1 MERTKEPAEGLPYLR
16 QSENWGQYRG
26 CWAARSEYWEARHG
40 VCIGRVNR
48 IQRWDL
54 DLNSREEISLA

>member
-1 MERTKEPAEGLPYLR
+1 MERTKEPAEDLPYLR
-16 QSENWGQYRG
+16 LSEDWGQYCG
-26 CWAARSEYWEARHG
+26 CPAARPEYCEARPR

-54 DLNSREEISLA
+54 DLNYREEISFA